1 MERKR
6 GRAAL
11 GFSVHTGWSVMVA
24 VSSEP
29 ATSVAVLDRRRL
41 VMIPGSDPESPP
53 FVYHAARRLKL
64 DAAERFIRDSAELS
78 STEARAA
85 LRAAVEHLASREHEV
100 VASGIVVGGRPPAA
114 SLDAILRSHPLIHA
128 AEGELF
134 RGAIRGASEALGI
147 PVTEL
152 RAGDLQSRAATALGI
167 PAGSV
172 ARRLSEIGRAAGRPW
187 AKDHKDACLAA
198 LIALAA

>member
-1 MERKR
+1 MR
-6 GRAAL
+6 GRAGL

-29 ATSVAVLDRRRL
+29 TTTSVVVLDRRRL

-64 DAAERFIRDSAELS
+64 DAAERFIRDCAESS
-78 STEARAA
+78 STEAKAA
-85 LRAAVEHLASREHEV
+85 LRAAVEDLASREHEV
-100 VASGIVVGGRPPAA
+100 VASGIIVGGRPPAA
-114 SLDAILRSHPLIHA
+114 SLDAVLRSHPLIHA

-147 PVTEL
+147 PVTEV
-152 RAGDLQSRAATALGI
+152 RAGDLHSRAATALGI
-167 PAGSV
+167 PAGRV

-187 AKDHKDACLAA
+187 TKDHKDACLAA